1 MYWLDSQKSGN
12 LKLAMFW
19 LVVNEMKDE
28 KLFTTM
34 WQIPGGVKQHI
45 YTDRKRKSLHW
56 QEMRHKEPNTASMQ
70 RHRNTKTAWV
80 HFTNTHTHT
89 LFLGLGATILKAE
102 GLECVFL
109 CPCQLAIHCNGW
121 GGDTG
126 SMSSPQCTGGG
137 QGTSEL
143 RVHKCSYER
152 PRRMQ
157 HPLTW
162 SSSVHLLLLFSLNQ
176 QHSPP
181 SIQPHSLCSVPAGS
195 SFSVDFGH
203 RLLTTKVWS
212 WITNTS
218 LSGTAAK
225 TQAGSQK
232 VLVPVPL
239 HHPQS
244 HQLAGQ
250 SSKAGKQEASGFAIS
265 DR

>member
-1 MYWLDSQKSGN
+1 MKWKMKNFSPLCDKYQEEWNSTSTQTGRGN
-12 LKLAMFW
+12 
-19 LVVNEMKDE
+19 
-28 KLFTTM
+28 
-34 WQIPGGVKQHI
+34 H
-45 YTDRKRKSLHW
+45 YTDRRWGTKS
-56 QEMRHKEPNTASMQ
+56 QIQ
-70 RHRNTKTAWV
+70 RACRGIEIPKQLE
-80 HFTNTHTHT
+80 FTSQTHTHT
-89 LFLGLGATILKAE
+89 HPLPWTRCYNIKGWGLRVCFSVSVSAGN
-102 GLECVFL
+102 
-109 CPCQLAIHCNGW
+109 CNGW

-152 PRRMQ
+152 PHRMQ

-162 SSSVHLLLLFSLNQ
+162 SSSVHLLLLFSQNQ